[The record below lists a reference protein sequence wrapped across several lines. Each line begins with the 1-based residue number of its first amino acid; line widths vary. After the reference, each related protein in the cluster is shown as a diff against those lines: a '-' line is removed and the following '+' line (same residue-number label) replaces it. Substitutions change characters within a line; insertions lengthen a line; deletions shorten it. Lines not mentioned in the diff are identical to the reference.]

1 MMLPL
6 QYQGEGQF
14 TAPRGFKALCD
25 KDLVIGE
32 TLRWEICHERSAK
45 SHAHYFAVIG
55 DAWANLPEGL
65 AMDFPSAEHL
75 RKHALIKAGYCTMTR
90 IVCRTN
96 EDAVAAC
103 ALMKGMD
110 GYSICDVSGTVV
122 TVYQAQSQS
131 RRAMGAKVFQ
141 ESKDKVI
148 AVISEI
154 IGADATQAG
163 EAA

>member
-1 MMLPL
+1 MLPL

-14 TAPRGFKALCD
+14 TVPAGFVARCD
-25 KDLVIGE
+25 KELVIGE
-32 TLRWEICHERSAK
+32 TLRWGIIHERSAK
-45 SHAHYFAVIG
+45 SHAHYFAVIA
-55 DAWANLPEGL
+55 DAWANLPERL
-65 AMDFPSAEHL
+65 AMEFPSAKHL

-90 IVCRTN
+90 VVCRTN

-110 GYSICDVSGTVV
+110 SYSICDVSGSVV
-122 TVYQAQSQS
+122 TVYRAQSQS
-131 RRAMGAKVFQ
+131 FRAMGAKVFQ
-141 ESKDKVI
+141 DSKEKVI

-154 IGADATQAG
+154 IGGDATQAG

>member
-1 MMLPL
+1 
-6 QYQGEGQF
+6 
-14 TAPRGFKALCD
+14 
-25 KDLVIGE
+25 
-32 TLRWEICHERSAK
+32 
-45 SHAHYFAVIG
+45 
-55 DAWANLPEGL
+55 
-65 AMDFPSAEHL
+65 
-75 RKHALIKAGYCTMTR
+75 MTR

-131 RRAMGAKVFQ
+131 LRAMGAKVFQ

>member
-1 MMLPL
+1 MLPL

-65 AMDFPSAEHL
+65 AMDSRVRNTCASTPSSRL
-75 RKHALIKAGYCTMTR
+75 
-90 IVCRTN
+90 
-96 EDAVAAC
+96 
-103 ALMKGMD
+103 
-110 GYSICDVSGTVV
+110 V
-122 TVYQAQSQS
+122 TAP
-131 RRAMGAKVFQ
+131 
-141 ESKDKVI
+141 
-148 AVISEI
+148 
-154 IGADATQAG
+154 
-163 EAA
+163 